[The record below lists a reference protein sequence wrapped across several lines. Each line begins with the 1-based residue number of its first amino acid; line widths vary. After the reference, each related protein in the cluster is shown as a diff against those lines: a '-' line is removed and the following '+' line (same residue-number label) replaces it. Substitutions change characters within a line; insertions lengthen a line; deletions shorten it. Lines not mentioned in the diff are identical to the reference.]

1 MDKITKQDVI
11 DKINEIEHEGQVIE
25 EECEDGWLDIII
37 KLQDDVICS
46 ISWDSYYLDRTVV
59 FSVHRKKD
67 LLVSDC
73 MDIDDFVSCAKNV
86 VKRLKEEDST

>member
-11 DKINEIEHEGQVIE
+11 DKINEIEHEGQII
-25 EECEDGWLDIII
+25 EECEDGWLDITI
-37 KLQDDVICS
+37 KLQNDVICS
-46 ISWDSYYLDRTVV
+46 ISWDSYCPDKTVV

-73 MDIDDFVSCAKNV
+73 IDIDDFVSCTKNV
-86 VKRLKEEDST
+86 IKRLQQEDST